1 MRVRVLLFGELRR
14 LLPRGQEELWV
25 ELPADARVA
34 DALAAV
40 GVTPADECIAGLNG
54 ELARGDAP
62 LHDGDTL
69 SLYHPMAGG
78 AGVSPNARRCA
89 MLA

>member
-25 ELPADARVA
+25 ELPRDARVA

-40 GVTPADECIAGLNG
+40 GVTAADECIAGL
-54 ELARGDAP
+54 
-62 LHDGDTL
+62 
-69 SLYHPMAGG
+69 
-78 AGVSPNARRCA
+78 
-89 MLA
+89 

>member
-25 ELPADARVA
+25 ELPAAARVA

-54 ELARGDAP
+54 ELARRDAP

-78 AGVSPNARRCA
+78 TAPSPNRAACA
-89 MLA
+89 IVG

>member
-1 MRVRVLLFGELRR
+1 M
-14 LLPRGQEELWV
+14 WV
-25 ELPADARVA
+25 ELPRDARVA

-40 GVTPADECIAGLNG
+40 GVTAADECIAGLNG
-54 ELARGDAP
+54 ELARGDTP

-78 AGVSPNARRCA
+78 ATSPGSAAVCYRRA
-89 MLA
+89 